1 MKCILKGGINLSS
14 LKKSPSKTI
23 SSYIIHGLIVR
34 AISAQNT
41 NNANDSEYR
50 RQTEFRPIGG
60 RKGWGG
66 GGRKGWGG
74 GAEGLRG
81 EAGRKGWGGGRGE
94 EHEYP
99 VFHLFLSLTRR
110 FKGVDSSF
118 PRRFSMQRL
127 EIFVNQPR
135 FVEGLITLCIG

>member
-66 GGRKGWGG
+66 G
-74 GAEGLRG
+74 AEGLG
-81 EAGRKGWGGGRGE
+81 GAGRKG
-94 EHEYP
+94 
-99 VFHLFLSLTRR
+99 
-110 FKGVDSSF
+110 
-118 PRRFSMQRL
+118 
-127 EIFVNQPR
+127 
-135 FVEGLITLCIG
+135 

>member
-1 MKCILKGGINLSS
+1 MKCILKGGINLSY

-60 RKGWGG
+60 RKGGGGG
-66 GGRKGWGG
+66 GGRVGG
-74 GAEGLRG
+74 
-81 EAGRKGWGGGRGE
+81 AGRKG
-94 EHEYP
+94 
-99 VFHLFLSLTRR
+99 
-110 FKGVDSSF
+110 
-118 PRRFSMQRL
+118 
-127 EIFVNQPR
+127 
-135 FVEGLITLCIG
+135 

>member
-66 GGRKGWGG
+66 VEGLGGRGGRAKGGG
-74 GAEGLRG
+74 GAEGL
-81 EAGRKGWGGGRGE
+81 GGRGG
-94 EHEYP
+94 
-99 VFHLFLSLTRR
+99 R
-110 FKGVDSSF
+110 GA
-118 PRRFSMQRL
+118 
-127 EIFVNQPR
+127 
-135 FVEGLITLCIG
+135 

>member
-66 GGRKGWGG
+66 GGRVGGGRKGWGG
-74 GAEGLRG
+74 GAEGLG
-81 EAGRKGWGGGRGE
+81 GGGGRGA
-94 EHEYP
+94 
-99 VFHLFLSLTRR
+99 
-110 FKGVDSSF
+110 
-118 PRRFSMQRL
+118 
-127 EIFVNQPR
+127 
-135 FVEGLITLCIG
+135 